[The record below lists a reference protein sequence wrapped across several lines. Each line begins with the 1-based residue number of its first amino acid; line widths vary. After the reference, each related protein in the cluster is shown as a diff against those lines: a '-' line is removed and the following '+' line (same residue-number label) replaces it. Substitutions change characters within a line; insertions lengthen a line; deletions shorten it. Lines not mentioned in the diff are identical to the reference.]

1 MGYLFICFRTSLR
14 SALGGLSRLAGRL
27 VVAGERYVY
36 PEARYMSHFETKAR
50 WCIVVADAA
59 GPTRRVP
66 EQNRSIGV
74 PIQYC
79 GLGEPTTM
87 LQKALHRAV
96 RLSAAA
102 RVLATAAEVHRMHW
116 QGALW
121 CVRPE
126 HRFVSQC
133 PGWSALTTA
142 SAVLWIAA
150 RAPSALVTILPAR
163 CYVADEWTLAVALH
177 RALYERPL
185 AVDDVVTL
193 GMPTTESV
201 IDEDSLTLCASV
213 GRPTGTVPVSR
224 SDSRSS
230 SAEGSDQRGALIA
243 SGIYIGYAGTLAM
256 QLYKY
261 WPGLTHEL
269 LRQLAGPLDRGGE
282 RRVPPSLAREA
293 LLAAPRQYWDRPPWV
308 PRQVFGVNP
317 CGWSGLR
324 STRAIERIACPKR
337 GRYANP
343 EDMPALSREKR
354 AEG

>member
-1 MGYLFICFRTSLR
+1 
-14 SALGGLSRLAGRL
+14 
-27 VVAGERYVY
+27 
-36 PEARYMSHFETKAR
+36 
-50 WCIVVADAA
+50 
-59 GPTRRVP
+59 
-66 EQNRSIGV
+66 
-74 PIQYC
+74 
-79 GLGEPTTM
+79 
-87 LQKALHRAV
+87 
-96 RLSAAA
+96 
-102 RVLATAAEVHRMHW
+102 MHW

-126 HRFVSQC
+126 HRFVSEC

-177 RALYERPL
+177 RALYELPL

-193 GMPTTESV
+193 GMTTTESV

-213 GRPTGTVPVSR
+213 GRPTGTVLMPR
-224 SDSRSS
+224 SDPRSS
-230 SAEGSDQRGALIA
+230 SVEGSAQRGALIA

-261 WPGLTHEL
+261 WPTLTHEL

-308 PRQVFGVNP
+308 PRQVFRVNP

-324 STRAIERIACPKR
+324 SSHAIELIACPKR
-337 GRYANP
+337 GRYSNP
-343 EDMPALSREKR
+343 KGMPALRREKR

>member
-1 MGYLFICFRTSLR
+1 MGYLFRCFRTSLR
-14 SALGGLSRLAGRL
+14 SALGGLSRLACRL
-27 VVAGERYVY
+27 VVTGERYVF
-36 PEARYMSHFETKAR
+36 PEARYMTHFETHAR

-59 GPTRRVP
+59 GPTRQVP
-66 EQNRSIGV
+66 EQSCSIGV

-102 RVLATAAEVHRMHW
+102 RVLATAAEAHRMHW

-126 HRFVSQC
+126 HRFVSEC

-177 RALYERPL
+177 RALYECPL

-193 GMPTTESV
+193 GMTTTESV
-201 IDEDSLTLCASV
+201 IDEDSLTLCTSV
-213 GRPTGTVPVSR
+213 GRPTGTVPVPR
-224 SDSRSS
+224 SDPRSS
-230 SAEGSDQRGALIA
+230 SAEGSAGRGALIA

-261 WPGLTHEL
+261 WPTLTHEL
-269 LRQLAGPLDRGGE
+269 LRQLAGPLDRAGE

-293 LLAAPRQYWDRPPWV
+293 LLAAPRRYWDRPPWV
-308 PRQVFGVNP
+308 PRQVFRVNP

-324 STRAIERIACPKR
+324 SSRAIELVACPKR

-343 EDMPALSREKR
+343 KSMPALRREKR

>member
-1 MGYLFICFRTSLR
+1 MGYLFRCFRTSLR
-14 SALGGLSRLAGRL
+14 SVLDGLSRLAGRL
-27 VVAGERYVY
+27 VVAGERYVFA
-36 PEARYMSHFETKAR
+36 EVRYMSHFETHAR

-66 EQNRSIGV
+66 EQSRSNGV

-126 HRFVSQC
+126 HRFVSEC
-133 PGWSALTTA
+133 PGWSALTIA

-150 RAPSALVTILPAR
+150 RAPAALVTILPAR

-177 RALYERPL
+177 RALYEGPL

-193 GMPTTESV
+193 GMTTTESV
-201 IDEDSLTLCASV
+201 IDENSLTLRASV

-224 SDSRSS
+224 SDPGSS
-230 SAEGSDQRGALIA
+230 SAEGSAQRGALIA

-261 WPGLTHEL
+261 WPALTHAL

-282 RRVPPSLAREA
+282 RRVPPSLVREA
-293 LLAAPRQYWDRPPWV
+293 LLAAPRRDWDRPPWV
-308 PRQVFGVNP
+308 PRHAFRVNP
-317 CGWSGLR
+317 CGWSGLC
-324 STRAIERIACPKR
+324 STRAIERIACRKR

-343 EDMPALSREKR
+343 KGMPALRREKR

>member
-1 MGYLFICFRTSLR
+1 
-14 SALGGLSRLAGRL
+14 
-27 VVAGERYVY
+27 
-36 PEARYMSHFETKAR
+36 MSHFETKAR

-177 RALYERPL
+177 RALYELPL

-193 GMPTTESV
+193 GMTTTESV

-213 GRPTGTVPVSR
+213 GRPTGTVAVP
-224 SDSRSS
+224 
-230 SAEGSDQRGALIA
+230 GPTQRGTLIA

-293 LLAAPRQYWDRPPWV
+293 LLAAPRQYWDCPPWV

-324 STRAIERIACPKR
+324 STRAIERIGCPKR

>member
-1 MGYLFICFRTSLR
+1 
-14 SALGGLSRLAGRL
+14 
-27 VVAGERYVY
+27 
-36 PEARYMSHFETKAR
+36 
-50 WCIVVADAA
+50 
-59 GPTRRVP
+59 
-66 EQNRSIGV
+66 
-74 PIQYC
+74 
-79 GLGEPTTM
+79 
-87 LQKALHRAV
+87 
-96 RLSAAA
+96 
-102 RVLATAAEVHRMHW
+102 MHW

-121 CVRPE
+121 CVRSE
-126 HRFVSQC
+126 HRFVSEC

-177 RALYERPL
+177 RALYELPL

-193 GMPTTESV
+193 GMTTTESV
-201 IDEDSLTLCASV
+201 IDEDSLTGCASV
-213 GRPTGTVPVSR
+213 GRPTGTVPVPR
-224 SDSRSS
+224 SDPRSS
-230 SAEGSDQRGALIA
+230 SAEGPAQRGAFIA

-261 WPGLTHEL
+261 WPTLTHEL
-269 LRQLAGPLDRGGE
+269 LRQLAGPLARGGE

-308 PRQVFGVNP
+308 PRLVFGVNP

-337 GRYANP
+337 SRYENP
-343 EDMPALSREKR
+343 NGMPALRRDKR

>member
-1 MGYLFICFRTSLR
+1 MGYLFRCFRTSLR
-14 SALGGLSRLAGRL
+14 SALAGLSRLVGRL
-27 VVAGERYVY
+27 VVAGERYVF
-36 PEARYMSHFETKAR
+36 PEARHMSHFETHAR

-59 GPTRRVP
+59 GPTRRVA
-66 EQNRSIGV
+66 EQSRSNGV

-102 RVLATAAEVHRMHW
+102 RVLATAAEVHRTHW

-126 HRFVSQC
+126 HRFVSEC

-177 RALYERPL
+177 GALYERPL

-193 GMPTTESV
+193 GMTTTESV
-201 IDEDSLTLCASV
+201 IDEESLTLCASV

-261 WPGLTHEL
+261 WPPLTHEL
-269 LRQLAGPLDRGGE
+269 LRQLAGSLDSGGE
-282 RRVPPSLAREA
+282 RRVPPRLAREA
-293 LLAAPRQYWDRPPWV
+293 LLAEPRRYWDRPPWA
-308 PRQVFGVNP
+308 PRQVFRVNP

-343 EDMPALSREKR
+343 KGMPALRREKR

>member
-1 MGYLFICFRTSLR
+1 VASCDS
-14 SALGGLSRLAGRL
+14 AGRL
-27 VVAGERYVY
+27 GVAGERYVF
-36 PEARYMSHFETKAR
+36 PEARFMSHFETHAR

-66 EQNRSIGV
+66 EQSRSNRV

-102 RVLATAAEVHRMHW
+102 RVLATAAEAHRMHW

-126 HRFVSQC
+126 HRFVSEC

-163 CYVADEWTLAVALH
+163 CYVADEWTLAVSLH
-177 RALYERPL
+177 SALYELPL

-193 GMPTTESV
+193 GMTTTESV
-201 IDEDSLTLCASV
+201 IDEDSMTLCASV

-224 SDSRSS
+224 SDPRSS
-230 SAEGSDQRGALIA
+230 SAEASAQRRALIA

-269 LRQLAGPLDRGGE
+269 LRQLAGAPEKCGE

-293 LLAAPRQYWDRPPWV
+293 LLAAPRAYWDCPPWV
-308 PRQVFGVNP
+308 ARQVFRVNP

-324 STRAIERIACPKR
+324 STRAIERIACPQR
-337 GRYANP
+337 GRYANSKG
-343 EDMPALSREKR
+343 MLASRREKR